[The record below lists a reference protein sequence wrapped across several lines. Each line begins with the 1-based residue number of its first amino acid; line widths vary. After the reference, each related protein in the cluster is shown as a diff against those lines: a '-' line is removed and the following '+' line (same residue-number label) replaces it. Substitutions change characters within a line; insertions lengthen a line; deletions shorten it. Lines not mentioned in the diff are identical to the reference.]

1 MAQLSFKNK
10 IIALII
16 AIISLTIITSYFSVN
31 YFISDYIK
39 QADSQNITHNIDLM
53 QRKLENELNSKLALA
68 QSLNF
73 SMMDIGETK
82 ASSGFNKIIKIVNG
96 YAFDDTG
103 NMSEEDAQQ
112 YVSLAEN
119 HGDAVVVSPVT
130 FNEGQPTITFSVK
143 RFDESVDFFV
153 FNLSAFSQMMTD
165 YATEGSFAEL
175 MANGNVIFSDKQG
188 VNLTPITRPINF
200 AGQDWQLIGY
210 IDLTAIQANTDQ
222 LNWKITLALLVCA
235 SVIIVASVTMLH
247 VSFKPLSRLNTLVA
261 NLSQGNGDLTQRLAV
276 ESKDEIGQ
284 ICNSINLFIEKLQQ
298 MFLDVA
304 DSSKEIDRA
313 VVHLSN
319 QARSNLNT
327 LNQHT
332 QETEQAITAIEEMS
346 ASAGSIAQSADDAA
360 LLTERTNRY
369 ADESKQTVTE
379 AVNSVNGLVN
389 QVSSMA
395 ETITR
400 MSEDTKQINS
410 VLQVIGAIAEQT
422 NLLALNAAIEA
433 ARAGE
438 QGRGF
443 AVVADEV
450 RALASRTQ
458 QSTSQIND
466 MLATLK
472 TTTENVVKE
481 MDSTRIHCEETA
493 ERTNHVMDSLNVVTD
508 SVAEMNN
515 LNTLIATSAMEQR
528 QVTHEVSKNMAAIQE
543 MVRKLNMNAA
553 QVTSVS
559 NELQN
564 TSHALSDVVGR
575 FRCVI
580 HRHPFN
586 YTGCLWTEKSNKDY
600 SG

>member
-130 FNEGQPTITFSVK
+130 FNEGQSTITFSVK

-235 SVIIVASVTMLH
+235 FVIIVASVTMLH

-481 MDSTRIHCEETA
+481 MDSTRIYCEETA

-575 FRCVI
+575 FRVQ
-580 HRHPFN
+580 
-586 YTGCLWTEKSNKDY
+586 
-600 SG
+600 

>member
-119 HGDAVVVSPVT
+119 HGDAVMVSPVT

-200 AGQDWQLIGY
+200 AEQDWQLIGY

-222 LNWKITLALLVCA
+222 LNWKITLALLICA
-235 SVIIVASVTMLH
+235 FVIIVASVTMLH

-298 MFLDVA
+298 MFIDVA

-559 NELQN
+559 NDLQN

-575 FRCVI
+575 FRVQ
-580 HRHPFN
+580 
-586 YTGCLWTEKSNKDY
+586 
-600 SG
+600 

>member
-200 AGQDWQLIGY
+200 AGRDWQLIGY

-222 LNWKITLALLVCA
+222 LNWKITLALLICA
-235 SVIIVASVTMLH
+235 FVIIVASVTMLH

-298 MFLDVA
+298 MFIDVA

-575 FRCVI
+575 FRVQ
-580 HRHPFN
+580 
-586 YTGCLWTEKSNKDY
+586 
-600 SG
+600 

>member
-130 FNEGQPTITFSVK
+130 FNEGQSTITFSVK

-235 SVIIVASVTMLH
+235 FVIIVASVTMLH

-481 MDSTRIHCEETA
+481 MDSTRIYCEETA

-553 QVTSVS
+553 QVTSIS

-575 FRCVI
+575 FRVQ
-580 HRHPFN
+580 
-586 YTGCLWTEKSNKDY
+586 
-600 SG
+600 

>member
-175 MANGNVIFSDKQG
+175 MANGNVIFSDKHG

-298 MFLDVA
+298 MFIDVA

-508 SVAEMNN
+508 SVAEINN

-575 FRCVI
+575 FRVQ
-580 HRHPFN
+580 
-586 YTGCLWTEKSNKDY
+586 
-600 SG
+600 

>member
-119 HGDAVVVSPVT
+119 HGDAVMVSPVT

-153 FNLSAFSQMMTD
+153 FNLSTFSQMMTD

-298 MFLDVA
+298 MFIDVA

-575 FRCVI
+575 FRVQ
-580 HRHPFN
+580 
-586 YTGCLWTEKSNKDY
+586 
-600 SG
+600 

>member
-39 QADSQNITHNIDLM
+39 QADSQNIAHNIDLM

-298 MFLDVA
+298 MFIDVA

-400 MSEDTKQINS
+400 MSEDTKQITS

-528 QVTHEVSKNMAAIQE
+528 QVTHEVNKNMAAIQE

-575 FRCVI
+575 FRVQ
-580 HRHPFN
+580 
-586 YTGCLWTEKSNKDY
+586 
-600 SG
+600 

>member
-130 FNEGQPTITFSVK
+130 FNEGRPTITFSVK

-222 LNWKITLALLVCA
+222 LNWKITLALLICA
-235 SVIIVASVTMLH
+235 FVIIVASVTMLH

-298 MFLDVA
+298 MFIDVA

-395 ETITR
+395 ETITC

-575 FRCVI
+575 FRVQ
-580 HRHPFN
+580 
-586 YTGCLWTEKSNKDY
+586 
-600 SG
+600 

>member
-16 AIISLTIITSYFSVN
+16 AIISPTIITSYFSVN

-298 MFLDVA
+298 MFIDVA

-575 FRCVI
+575 FRVQ
-580 HRHPFN
+580 
-586 YTGCLWTEKSNKDY
+586 
-600 SG
+600 

>member
-153 FNLSAFSQMMTD
+153 FNLSTFSQMMTD

-395 ETITR
+395 ETITH

-564 TSHALSDVVGR
+564 TSHALGDVVGR
-575 FRCVI
+575 FRVQ
-580 HRHPFN
+580 
-586 YTGCLWTEKSNKDY
+586 
-600 SG
+600 

>member
-235 SVIIVASVTMLH
+235 FVIIVASVTMLH

-298 MFLDVA
+298 MFIDVA

-575 FRCVI
+575 FRVQ
-580 HRHPFN
+580 
-586 YTGCLWTEKSNKDY
+586 
-600 SG
+600 

>member
-82 ASSGFNKIIKIVNG
+82 TSSGFNKIIKIVNG

-298 MFLDVA
+298 MFIDVA

-515 LNTLIATSAMEQR
+515 LNTLIATSAMKQR

-575 FRCVI
+575 FRVQ
-580 HRHPFN
+580 
-586 YTGCLWTEKSNKDY
+586 
-600 SG
+600 

>member
-119 HGDAVVVSPVT
+119 HGDAVMVSPVT

-298 MFLDVA
+298 MFIDVA

-575 FRCVI
+575 FRVQ
-580 HRHPFN
+580 
-586 YTGCLWTEKSNKDY
+586 
-600 SG
+600 

>member
-298 MFLDVA
+298 MFIDVA

-493 ERTNHVMDSLNVVTD
+493 ERTNHVMDSLNVVTG

-575 FRCVI
+575 FRVQ
-580 HRHPFN
+580 
-586 YTGCLWTEKSNKDY
+586 
-600 SG
+600 

>member
-119 HGDAVVVSPVT
+119 HGDAVMVSPVT

-222 LNWKITLALLVCA
+222 LNWKITLALLICA
-235 SVIIVASVTMLH
+235 FVIIVASVTMLH

-298 MFLDVA
+298 MFIDVA

-481 MDSTRIHCEETA
+481 MASTRIHCEETA

-559 NELQN
+559 NDLQN

-575 FRCVI
+575 FRVQ
-580 HRHPFN
+580 
-586 YTGCLWTEKSNKDY
+586 
-600 SG
+600 

>member
-143 RFDESVDFFV
+143 RFDDSVDFFV

-298 MFLDVA
+298 MFIDVA
-304 DSSKEIDRA
+304 DSSKEIDHA

-575 FRCVI
+575 FRVQ
-580 HRHPFN
+580 
-586 YTGCLWTEKSNKDY
+586 
-600 SG
+600 

>member
-119 HGDAVVVSPVT
+119 HGDAVMVSPVT

-222 LNWKITLALLVCA
+222 LNWKITLALLICA
-235 SVIIVASVTMLH
+235 FVIIVASVTMLH

-298 MFLDVA
+298 MFIDVA

-360 LLTERTNRY
+360 LLTKRTNRY

-575 FRCVI
+575 FRVQ
-580 HRHPFN
+580 
-586 YTGCLWTEKSNKDY
+586 
-600 SG
+600 

>member
-298 MFLDVA
+298 MFIDVA

-472 TTTENVVKE
+472 TSTENVVKE

-575 FRCVI
+575 FRVQ
-580 HRHPFN
+580 
-586 YTGCLWTEKSNKDY
+586 
-600 SG
+600 

>member
-175 MANGNVIFSDKQG
+175 MANGNVIFSDKHG

-298 MFLDVA
+298 MFIDVA

-443 AVVADEV
+443 AVVADKV

-575 FRCVI
+575 FRVQ
-580 HRHPFN
+580 
-586 YTGCLWTEKSNKDY
+586 
-600 SG
+600 

>member
-31 YFISDYIK
+31 YFISDYIR

-298 MFLDVA
+298 MFIDVA

-575 FRCVI
+575 FRVQ
-580 HRHPFN
+580 
-586 YTGCLWTEKSNKDY
+586 
-600 SG
+600 

>member
-222 LNWKITLALLVCA
+222 LNWKITLALLICA
-235 SVIIVASVTMLH
+235 FVIIVASVTMLH

-481 MDSTRIHCEETA
+481 MDSTRIYCEETA

-575 FRCVI
+575 FRVQ
-580 HRHPFN
+580 
-586 YTGCLWTEKSNKDY
+586 
-600 SG
+600 

>member
-130 FNEGQPTITFSVK
+130 FNEGQPTITVSVK

-153 FNLSAFSQMMTD
+153 FNLSAFSQMMTN

-575 FRCVI
+575 FRVQ
-580 HRHPFN
+580 
-586 YTGCLWTEKSNKDY
+586 
-600 SG
+600 

>member
-39 QADSQNITHNIDLM
+39 QANSQNITHNIDLM

-298 MFLDVA
+298 MFIDVA

-575 FRCVI
+575 FRVQ
-580 HRHPFN
+580 
-586 YTGCLWTEKSNKDY
+586 
-600 SG
+600 

>member
-298 MFLDVA
+298 MFIDVA

-481 MDSTRIHCEETA
+481 MDSTRIYCEETA

-575 FRCVI
+575 FRVQ
-580 HRHPFN
+580 
-586 YTGCLWTEKSNKDY
+586 
-600 SG
+600 

>member
-31 YFISDYIK
+31 YFISDYIR

-298 MFLDVA
+298 MFIDVA

-379 AVNSVNGLVN
+379 AVNSVNELVN

-450 RALASRTQ
+450 RALATRTQ

-575 FRCVI
+575 FRVQ
-580 HRHPFN
+580 
-586 YTGCLWTEKSNKDY
+586 
-600 SG
+600 

>member
-175 MANGNVIFSDKQG
+175 MANGNVIFSDKHG

-210 IDLTAIQANTDQ
+210 IDLPAIQANTDQ

-298 MFLDVA
+298 MFIDVA

-575 FRCVI
+575 FRVQ
-580 HRHPFN
+580 
-586 YTGCLWTEKSNKDY
+586 
-600 SG
+600 

>member
-130 FNEGQPTITFSVK
+130 FNEEQPTITFSVK

-175 MANGNVIFSDKQG
+175 MANGNVIFSDKKG

-235 SVIIVASVTMLH
+235 FVIIVASVTMLH

-298 MFLDVA
+298 MFIDVA

-575 FRCVI
+575 FRVQ
-580 HRHPFN
+580 
-586 YTGCLWTEKSNKDY
+586 
-600 SG
+600 

>member
-112 YVSLAEN
+112 YVNLAEN

-298 MFLDVA
+298 MFIDVA

-575 FRCVI
+575 FRVQ
-580 HRHPFN
+580 
-586 YTGCLWTEKSNKDY
+586 
-600 SG
+600 

>member
-1 MAQLSFKNK
+1 MAQLSLKNK

-298 MFLDVA
+298 MFIDVA

-346 ASAGSIAQSADDAA
+346 ASAGYIAQSADDAA

-575 FRCVI
+575 FRVQ
-580 HRHPFN
+580 
-586 YTGCLWTEKSNKDY
+586 
-600 SG
+600 

>member
-119 HGDAVVVSPVT
+119 HGDAVMVSPVT

-222 LNWKITLALLVCA
+222 LNWKITLALLICA
-235 SVIIVASVTMLH
+235 FVIIVASVTMLH

-298 MFLDVA
+298 MFIDVA

-575 FRCVI
+575 FRVQ
-580 HRHPFN
+580 
-586 YTGCLWTEKSNKDY
+586 
-600 SG
+600 

>member
-119 HGDAVVVSPVT
+119 HGDAVMVSPVT

-175 MANGNVIFSDKQG
+175 MANGNVISSDKQG

-222 LNWKITLALLVCA
+222 LNWKITLALLICA
-235 SVIIVASVTMLH
+235 FVIIVASVTMLH

-298 MFLDVA
+298 MFIDVA

-493 ERTNHVMDSLNVVTD
+493 GRTNHVMDSLNVVTD

-575 FRCVI
+575 FRVQ
-580 HRHPFN
+580 
-586 YTGCLWTEKSNKDY
+586 
-600 SG
+600 